1 MTTKKF
7 WILPL
12 AVGFLIYILLESLL
26 PDSQYKVALEMLLF
40 IGAMVYFGFVGRQEY
55 KARKNRDSANT
66 KTEIV
71 KSMREEPL
79 SKTEITFLK
88 KKMNRKMA
96 AAIGSFLFI
105 FCIYLVVTNFFLPVL
120 FGQLGE
126 YLFWI
131 LSGAIFFAAIY
142 LFGKHIHKLRQDI
155 RNGKKLVVVGNLLH
169 WKHYQYNENDYVLY
183 VDEIAFRV
191 KPAVFEKYAKGDAI
205 EVHLFEPWQ
214 NTLLFEKKIDNTVSE
229 L

>member
-12 AVGFLIYILLESLL
+12 AIGLLIYILADSLL
-26 PDSQYKVALEMLLF
+26 PDSQYKVALQMLLF
-40 IGAMVYFGFVGRQEY
+40 IGAMVYCGFVGRQEY

-155 RNGKKLVVVGNLLH
+155 RNGKKLVVIGNLRH
-169 WKHYQYNENDYVLY
+169 WESYNNNDTDYVMY
-183 VDEIAFRV
+183 IDEIGFRV
-191 KPAVFEKYAKGDAI
+191 KPATFEKYAKGDAM
-205 EVHLFEPWQ
+205 EVHLFQPWE
-214 NTLLFEKKIDNTVSE
+214 NTLLFEKRMTTQ
-229 L
+229 

>member
-12 AVGFLIYILLESLL
+12 AIGFLIYILVDSLL

-40 IGAMVYFGFVGRQEY
+40 IGAMVYCSFVGRQEY

-155 RNGKKLVVVGNLLH
+155 RNGKKLVVIGNLRH
-169 WKHYQYNENDYVLY
+169 WESYNNNDTAYVMY
-183 VDEIAFRV
+183 IDEIGFRV
-191 KPAVFEKYAKGDAI
+191 KLATFEKYAKGDAM
-205 EVHLFEPWQ
+205 EVHLFQPWE
-214 NTLLFEKKIDNTVSE
+214 NTLLFEKRMTTQ
-229 L
+229 